1 MSPSAVRNDHHGR
14 RQAQPA
20 SAPARSSRKT
30 EVTSVFANWN
40 CREARGCCESSGE
53 SPRWSA
59 ARSPQCD
66 TDHRAVLV
74 SCFRFK
80 RIARRFTEIL
90 QQNVVLR
97 GKACFLVRAW
107 RSRGLAWSR
116 GASRGSGGPK
126 CRKYQKHYGHLRR
139 PQAAAPNKRSQNII
153 RCVIIIS

>member
-53 SPRWSA
+53 SPRRSA

-107 RSRGLAWSR
+107 RSRGAGLEPWGLQR
-116 GASRGSGGPK
+116 VGGAQNAESIKNTMATFGG
-126 CRKYQKHYGHLRR
+126 RR
-139 PQAAAPNKRSQNII
+139 RQHR
-153 RCVIIIS
+153 ISAVKILYDA